1 MHFLFADN
9 FLTSSL
15 LTLLMPTLL
24 LISIAVWYL
33 YAVKRVPHDKAEAR
47 RAEAEPPAPAPG
59 PAYTQQPPQV

>member
-24 LISIAVWYL
+24 LVTIAVWYL
-33 YAVKRVPHDKAEAR
+33 YAVKKVPHEKDQAR
-47 RAEAEPPAPAPG
+47 RSEAEGSRPAS
-59 PAYTQQPPQV
+59 TQQPPQV